1 MKALIIFCGL
11 MLMGSVQAGI
21 VIIGNPGNSNSITAE
36 ELQRLYTG
44 KSSSFANGESVL
56 PLNLS
61 DGNALRASFDQK
73 ALGRSSSQI
82 KAYWSKLVFTG
93 KGTPPKEVATEEE
106 MIKLVGSNPNLLGYV
121 SSGADLSAVKV
132 LLTID

>member
-1 MKALIIFCGL
+1 MKTLIIFC
-11 MLMGSVQAGI
+11 MVLMGSAHADM
-21 VIIGNPGNSNSITAE
+21 VIIGHPTNTNSVSIE

-44 KSSSFANGESVL
+44 KSSSFADGESVL

-61 DGNALRASFDQK
+61 DANALRTRFDEK

-93 KGTPPKEVATEEE
+93 KGTPPKEVTTEDE
-106 MIKLVGSNPNLLGYV
+106 MIKLVSSNPSLLGYV
-121 SSGADLSAVKV
+121 SSDADVSGVKV
-132 LLTID
+132 LLKID

>member
-1 MKALIIFCGL
+1 MKAVILFC
-11 MLMGSVQAGI
+11 MVLMGSAHADI
-21 VIIGNPGNSNSITAE
+21 IIIGHPSNSNSVSVE

-44 KSSSFANGESVL
+44 KSSSFADGESAL

-61 DGNALRASFDQK
+61 DANTVRTRFDEK

-93 KGTPPKEVATEEE
+93 KGTPPKEVDSEAE
-106 MIKLVGSNPNLLGYV
+106 MVKLVSSNPNLLGYV
-121 SSGADLSAVKV
+121 SSSTDVSGVKV
-132 LLTID
+132 LLKIE